1 MAALCHGTRIMFAHA
16 FRFNPTRF
24 DSTRLHAA
32 FAPRKPR
39 HPLLRMAFGLVG
51 LALLLALVV
60 FGVFIGAAML
70 AGGLLYRLL
79 RQRDKPAVEDSR
91 VVEGQFRVVDKSALP
106 FGR

>member
-1 MAALCHGTRIMFAHA
+1 MFAHV

-39 HPLLRMAFGLVG
+39 HPLLRVAFGLFGLVL
-51 LALLLALVV
+51 LALLVV

-91 VVEGQFRVVDKSALP
+91 VVEGEYRVVDKSALP
-106 FGR
+106 LAR